1 MSKDPFYYSI
11 LKGKGIN
18 DIDKNIV
25 THYLTENPNLKRKG
39 NEFFL
44 KDFSWIES
52 PAFVLGSRAL
62 YMADRWWC
70 WPSEGESLLK
80 KDVWFSNGSGG
91 GSGAP
96 RIFYENACYGVYDT
110 IIRIKYGVDPLDL
123 AWVYLKDNKIVYMN
137 IKNDTFTDFDALLNR
152 VKELSEVIR

>member
-11 LKGKGIN
+11 LKGQGRS

-25 THYLTENPNLKRKG
+25 THYLAENPNLKRKG

-70 WPSEGESLLK
+70 WPHDGEPLLK
-80 KDVWFSNGSGG
+80 GVWFSNGSGG

-96 RIFYENACYGVYDT
+96 RIFYEFCFPEVIDIFVNRMVKYATELSLYDKQRM
-110 IIRIKYGVDPLDL
+110 INHKKKEIN
-123 AWVYLKDNKIVYMN
+123 KDF
-137 IKNDTFTDFDALLNR
+137 KNDD
-152 VKELSEVIR
+152 K

>member
-11 LKGKGIN
+11 LKGQGRS

-70 WPSEGESLLK
+70 WPHDGESLIK
-80 KDVWFSNGSGG
+80 NDVWFSNGSGG

-96 RIFYENACYGVYDT
+96 RIFYEFCFPEVIDIFVNRMVKYATELSLYDKQRM
-110 IIRIKYGVDPLDL
+110 INHKKKEIN
-123 AWVYLKDNKIVYMN
+123 KDF
-137 IKNDTFTDFDALLNR
+137 KNDD
-152 VKELSEVIR
+152 K

>member
-11 LKGKGIN
+11 LKGQGRS

-70 WPSEGESLLK
+70 WPHDGESLIK
-80 KDVWFSNGSGG
+80 NDVWFSNGSGG

-96 RIFYENACYGVYDT
+96 GIFYEFCFPEVIDIFVNRMVKYATELSLYDKQRM
-110 IIRIKYGVDPLDL
+110 INHKKKEIN
-123 AWVYLKDNKIVYMN
+123 KDF
-137 IKNDTFTDFDALLNR
+137 KNDD
-152 VKELSEVIR
+152 K

>member
-11 LKGKGIN
+11 LKGQGRS

-70 WPSEGESLLK
+70 WPHDGESLLK
-80 KDVWFSNGSGG
+80 GVWFSNGSGG

-96 RIFYENACYGVYDT
+96 RIFYEFCFPEVIDIFVNRMVKYATELTLYDKQRM
-110 IIRIKYGVDPLDL
+110 IRHKKKEIN
-123 AWVYLKDNKIVYMN
+123 KDF
-137 IKNDTFTDFDALLNR
+137 KNDD
-152 VKELSEVIR
+152 K

>member
-11 LKGKGIN
+11 LKGQGRS

-25 THYLTENPNLKRKG
+25 THYLTENPNLERKG

-70 WPSEGESLLK
+70 WPHDGESLIK

-96 RIFYENACYGVYDT
+96 RIFYEFCFPEVIDIFVNRMVKYATELSLYDKQRM
-110 IIRIKYGVDPLDL
+110 INHKKKEIN
-123 AWVYLKDNKIVYMN
+123 KDF
-137 IKNDTFTDFDALLNR
+137 KNDD
-152 VKELSEVIR
+152 K

>member
-1 MSKDPFYYSI
+1 MNNDTFYYSI
-11 LKGKGIN
+11 LKGQGTK

-62 YMADRWWC
+62 YIADRWWC

-80 KDVWFSNGSGG
+80 GKVWFHNGSGG

-96 RIFYENACYGVYDT
+96 RIFYEFCFPEVLELFVNRMVKYANELTLYDKQRM
-110 IIRIKYGVDPLDL
+110 INNKKKEIN
-123 AWVYLKDNKIVYMN
+123 KDF
-137 IKNDTFTDFDALLNR
+137 KNDD
-152 VKELSEVIR
+152 K